1 MRQRGESW
9 ELKVYLGREAV
20 TGVKHW
26 AYRTLRVPPTNH
38 LAKLHGGKR

>member
-9 ELKVYLGREAV
+9 ELKVDLGREAV

-26 AYRTLRVPPTNH
+26 AYRTF
-38 LAKLHGGKR
+38 HGGKR